1 MKNNTISVKKILP
14 IAGVFNP
21 PTPPRK
27 HKSNTKLRSLGA
39 LLAAVFLIASIGTPA
54 WADRKTDTER
64 LRSAVEHGGIMKHL
78 EALQK
83 IANRN
88 GGNRYVGTRGD
99 LQTRNYIASVL
110 TRAGFKN
117 VQRLPVVFENF
128 KEKTPAILEL
138 VSPTSKFYV
147 NGLAGSPNAQFDIM
161 QSSGN
166 GDITANIQAVQIMD
180 PPGPTPSSSDSG
192 CDPAHFSSFV
202 VGNIALIQRGTCTFS
217 TKVANA
223 IDAGAVGVIIFN
235 EGQPGRTALIGALLS
250 TPVSIPVVSA
260 EWAVGKELYD
270 LSLQGTVNVHMKTDA
285 EYIHTETEN
294 IIAET
299 SGRPDHVVMVGAH
312 LDSVDEGPGI
322 DDNGSG
328 IGTLLEIAKGMQR
341 LHIQPLNKVRFAFWG
356 AEEEAQ
362 VGSGQYVNGLSDVDA
377 GKIALYLNAD
387 MLGSP
392 NFVPSVYEA
401 DYNVLPPAFASPPP
415 APGSIEIEQVLVD
428 YFNGVGPSPKLL
440 NIDQR
445 SDYRFFLLNGIPFAA
460 ITSGFDGNKTD
471 AEAVDFGGTAG
482 EPYDACYHKKCD
494 NIHNVSEDSLD
505 LMSGA
510 LVHTIMEFA
519 KRDVIF
525 P

>member
-1 MKNNTISVKKILP
+1 M
-14 IAGVFNP
+14 
-21 PTPPRK
+21 
-27 HKSNTKLRSLGA
+27 KSNTKTIQKDSGRSWGLNNSTHPHKGNAKLRSLGS

-54 WADRKTDTER
+54 WADRKTDAER
-64 LRSAVEHGGIMKHL
+64 LSSAVEHGGIMQHL
-78 EALQK
+78 KALQK

-110 TRAGFKN
+110 TRAGLN

-128 KEKTPAILEL
+128 KETTPAILEL

-161 QSSGN
+161 QASGN
-166 GDITANIQAVQIMD
+166 GDVTANIQAVQIMD

-192 CDPAHFSSFV
+192 CDPAHFSGFV
-202 VGNIALIQRGTCTFS
+202 AGNIALIQRGTCTFS

-235 EGQPGRTALIGALLS
+235 EGQPGRTALIGALLA

-299 SGRPDHVVMVGAH
+299 KTGRPDHVVMVGAH

-322 DDNGSG
+322 NDNGSG

-362 VGSGQYVNGLSDVDA
+362 VGSGQYVNGLSDADA

-401 DYNVLPPAFASPPP
+401 DYDVLPPAFASPPP

-428 YFNGVGPSPKLL
+428 YFNSVGPSPKLL
-440 NIDQR
+440 FIEQR